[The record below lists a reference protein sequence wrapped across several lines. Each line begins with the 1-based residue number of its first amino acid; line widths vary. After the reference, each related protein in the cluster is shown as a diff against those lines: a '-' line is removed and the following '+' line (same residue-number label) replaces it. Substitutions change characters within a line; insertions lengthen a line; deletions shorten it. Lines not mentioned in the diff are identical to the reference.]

1 MGVARRRR
9 GTFLELPVLFLTTAR
24 GRASSVTRGE
34 WRIEKH
40 VRTLGEI
47 ADPLRAKL
55 GDAVSTLNLKTD
67 PVRTKLG
74 NAVNPLNFKT
84 AEAPRPEAAFTAT

>member
-1 MGVARRRR
+1 M
-9 GTFLELPVLFLTTAR
+9 
-24 GRASSVTRGE
+24 
-34 WRIEKH
+34 
-40 VRTLGEI
+40 GEI
-47 ADPLRAKL
+47 ADSLRAKL